1 MDIGGRLRHAR
12 ESRGLTIDAVSK
24 CTRVQPRIL
33 SAIEQNDTVSL
44 PPRPYGRGFVRAY
57 ASEVGLDPDST
68 VRDYFMQFA
77 APDEHVADAHP
88 RATAALPRR
97 DDVQRRWLWPLGAVL
112 GYAAVGALVILLG
125 RWAFRTAGEPGAV
138 GTTGTAAPVA
148 APAMAREAPPIQP
161 AAAAPARGVTIALR
175 ADRPSW
181 VTAHVDGQRMVY
193 RELAPGETVSLRGT
207 REVSVRTGDAG
218 AVIWQVNGR
227 AAAPMG
233 RSGEVRTV
241 RVTPETAALAQ

>member
-12 ESRGLTIDAVSK
+12 ESKGLTIDAVSR

-77 APDEHVADAHP
+77 PPDQHEAEARP
-88 RATAALPRR
+88 RTPDALPRR
-97 DDVQRRWLWPLGAVL
+97 DDGHRRWLWPLGAVL
-112 GYAAVGALVILLG
+112 GYAAVGALVILIG

-138 GTTGTAAPVA
+138 GTTGSAVPVA
-148 APAMAREAPPIQP
+148 APAIAREVTPPAQAPP
-161 AAAAPARGVTIALR
+161 ARDITIALH
-175 ADRPSW
+175 AERPSW
-181 VTAHVDGQRMVY
+181 VTAHVDGQRTVY
-193 RELAPGETVSLRGT
+193 RALAPGETVSLRGA

-218 AVIWQVNGR
+218 AVTWQVNGR
-227 AAAPMG
+227 PAVPMG
-233 RSGEVRTV
+233 RPGEVRTV